1 LDFRNFTCGTSPL
14 ARTWRCLASRSTSST
29 SRSTSSCSR
38 TPVPRNTSMMTRSR
52 LANAPERPRSSLSS
66 RRFSASV
73 RKTGGVRG
81 SLRKVTDLAGFSETS
96 PVSSAQAKNDLIAA
110 LNRCRD
116 AGERGAPEAVCATAD
131 AVNASSSIPGVTWLM
146 VTPGCRV
153 RSTPVKRFRSR
164 QKHPGEAFQVPQVCA
179 DCVRRAT
186 IGCEPPAEG
195 FHRLLERLS
204 PGQESKRTGC
214 RVRHSS
220 YLPSSRSGP
229 WEFLWAGAVFQCGR
243 YLWPR

>member
-1 LDFRNFTCGTSPL
+1 
-14 ARTWRCLASRSTSST
+14 
-29 SRSTSSCSR
+29 
-38 TPVPRNTSMMTRSR
+38 MTRSR
-52 LANAPERPRSSLSS
+52 PANATERPRSSLSS

-164 QKHPGEAFQVPQVCA
+164 RYALIVFDERPSAASLLPKASTACS
-179 DCVRRAT
+179 R
-186 IGCEPPAEG
+186 PA
-195 FHRLLERLS
+195 
-204 PGQESKRTGC
+204 C
-214 RVRHSS
+214 RDARGAGRGSVLGR
-220 YLPSSRSGP
+220 SRSG
-229 WEFLWAGAVFQCGR
+229 LVAVFVILLDFR
-243 YLWPR
+243 

>member
-1 LDFRNFTCGTSPL
+1 MDFRNFTCGTSPL

-73 RKTGGVRG
+73 RKTGGVRD
-81 SLRKVTDLAGFSETS
+81 SRRRQRLVQHTRSHLADGHS
-96 PVSSAQAKNDLIAA
+96 
-110 LNRCRD
+110 RM
-116 AGERGAPEAVCATAD
+116 
-131 AVNASSSIPGVTWLM
+131 PG
-146 VTPGCRV
+146 
-153 RSTPVKRFRSR
+153 

-195 FHRLLERLS
+195 FHRLLERLR

-220 YLPSSRSGP
+220 
-229 WEFLWAGAVFQCGR
+229 
-243 YLWPR
+243 